1 MGACIK
7 RRYPLKPAESTRD
20 CSVGPASICRF
31 SVRILWMTS
40 IALIVLGLLPGLGRQ
55 VFASGLLDSPGSAA
69 IDVRWIPWIGSW
81 RLVSN
86 TVNRDD
92 RGLKGDYRLE
102 VSPTDSGNAVTMK
115 TFEDD
120 TVLFEDVIIADGI
133 AQPLKDKGCSGWYKY
148 SWSDTGKRLLFE
160 SETRCPD
167 KSVQNISG
175 ISVMNRNGD
184 WVDIQLLRNSQ
195 DRIITVRRYS
205 LISDQT
211 EDFAGQGVG
220 IAMGGRFKAGTNF
233 SVNEIIGLSGT
244 VPQEVLEAAIMEYR
258 EPFSI
263 NSKTLQRLADA
274 DVPSP
279 VIDLMVA
286 LSFPEKF
293 YVERDTVSIMAAGD
307 SGSGTANL
315 NYSSPYYSP
324 YSIVDPFFPWYWTPS
339 TYALYW
345 NYGWDI
351 WPGVYYPYYYGSG
364 YYGSGSSGGFQ
375 QRHDSGR
382 LVAGQGYTRVRSRD
396 SSSAPSQ
403 NAVRRSAAGGRV
415 STAGSNSSS
424 RSSASTNSS
433 VAPSG
438 SSVSYGS
445 SSSSG
450 SAAPSSG
457 GGSASSGA
465 SYGSSGGSS
474 SGGSSGYSGG
484 GSPSASPGGYSGG
497 GSSGGSAHS
506 R

>member
-1 MGACIK
+1 MGAGIK
-7 RRYPLKPAESTRD
+7 GSFPLKPAESTRD
-20 CSVGPASICRF
+20 CNVGHASICRF
-31 SVRILWMTS
+31 SVRILWMTV
-40 IALIVLGLLPGLGRQ
+40 ITLIGLGLLPGLGGQ
-55 VFASGLLDSPGSAA
+55 VFASNPVDSPESVS

-81 RLVSN
+81 RLVSD
-86 TVNRDD
+86 TVNTDNRD
-92 RGLKGDYRLE
+92 LNGDYRLE
-102 VSPTDSGNAVTMK
+102 VSPTDSGTAVTMK
-115 TFEDD
+115 TFKDD

-133 AQPLKDKGCSGWYKY
+133 SRPLKDKECSGWYKY

-160 SETRCPD
+160 SESRCPD
-167 KSVQNISG
+167 KPAQNISG

-184 WVDIQLLRNSQ
+184 WVDIQLLQNSQ

-205 LISDQT
+205 LVSDQT
-211 EDFAGQGVG
+211 EDFTGQGVG
-220 IAMGGRFKAGTNF
+220 IARAGRLKAGANF
-233 SVNEIIGLSGT
+233 TVNEIIELSGT

-307 SGSGTANL
+307 SGSGEADVI
-315 NYSSPYYSP
+315 YPSPYYSH

-351 WPGVYYPYYYGSG
+351 WPGVYYPYYYS
-364 YYGSGSSGGFQ
+364 SGSYGGFQ

-382 LVAGQGYTRVRSRD
+382 LVAGRGYTQVRSRD
-396 SSSAPSQ
+396 SSSPPSG
-403 NAVRRSAAGGRV
+403 NAVRRSASGGGV
-415 STAGSNSSS
+415 SNAGSNSSS
-424 RSSASTNSS
+424 RSSARANSR

-438 SSVSYGS
+438 SAVSYGS

-450 SAAPSSG
+450 GTAPSSG
-457 GGSASSGA
+457 GGSASGGA

-484 GSPSASPGGYSGG
+484 SSPSASPGGYSGG
-497 GSSGGSAHS
+497 GGSRGSAHS

>member
-1 MGACIK
+1 MGAGIK
-7 RRYPLKPAESTRD
+7 GRYPLKPAESTRD

-31 SVRILWMTS
+31 SIRILCMTTITL
-40 IALIVLGLLPGLGRQ
+40 IALGLLPGLGKQ
-55 VFASGLLDSPGSAA
+55 VFASGPLDSPGSAA

-133 AQPLKDKGCSGWYKY
+133 SQPLKDKECSGWYKY

-160 SETRCPD
+160 SESRCPD
-167 KSVQNISG
+167 KPVQNISG
-175 ISVMNRNGD
+175 ISIINRNGD

-205 LISDQT
+205 LVSDQT

-220 IAMGGRFKAGTNF
+220 IAMAGRLKAGKNF
-233 SVNEIIGLSGT
+233 SVNEIIELSAT

-258 EPFSI
+258 EPFGI

-274 DVPSP
+274 AVPSP

-293 YVERDTVSIMAAGD
+293 YVERDTVSIVAAGN
-307 SGSGTANL
+307 SGSGEPDII
-315 NYSSPYYSP
+315 YSSPYYSR

-345 NYGWDI
+345 NYGWDM
-351 WPGVYYPYYYGSG
+351 WPGLYYPY

-382 LVAGQGYTRVRSRD
+382 LVAGRGYTRVRSRD
-396 SSSAPSQ
+396 SSSAPTQ
-403 NAVRRSAAGGRV
+403 NAVRRTASGSRV
-415 STAGSNSSS
+415 SNTGSNSSS
-424 RSSASTNSS
+424 RSSARANSS

-445 SSSSG
+445 SSSSSG
-450 SAAPSSG
+450 GAAPSSG

-484 GSPSASPGGYSGG
+484 SSPSASPGGYSGG
-497 GSSGGSAHS
+497 GGSGGSAHS

>member
-1 MGACIK
+1 MGAGIK
-7 RRYPLKPAESTRD
+7 GSFPLKPAESTRD
-20 CSVGPASICRF
+20 YGVGHASICRF
-31 SVRILWMTS
+31 SVRILWMTN
-40 IALIVLGLLPGLGRQ
+40 ITLITLGFLSGMGSQ
-55 VFASGLLDSPGSAA
+55 VFASGPLDSPGSVA

-86 TVNRDD
+86 TVSTDD
-92 RGLKGDYRLE
+92 RDLRGDYRLE

-115 TFEDD
+115 TFNDD
-120 TVLFEDVIIADGI
+120 TVLFEDVVIADGI
-133 AQPLKDKGCSGWYKY
+133 SQPLKDKECSGWYKY

-160 SETRCPD
+160 SESKCPD
-167 KSVQNISG
+167 KPAQNISG

-184 WVDIQLLRNSQ
+184 WVDIQLLQSSQ

-205 LISDQT
+205 LVSEQT
-211 EDFAGQGVG
+211 EDFSGQGVG
-220 IAMGGRFKAGTNF
+220 IAMAGRLKAGTNF
-233 SVNEIIGLSGT
+233 SVNEIIELSGT

-307 SGSGTANL
+307 SGSGGADVV
-315 NYSSPYYSP
+315 YSSPYYSP
-324 YSIVDPFFPWYWTPS
+324 YYSRYSIVDPFFPWYWTPS

-345 NYGWDI
+345 NYGWDM
-351 WPGVYYPYYYGSG
+351 WPGLYYPYYY
-364 YYGSGSSGGFQ
+364 YGSSSSVGFQ

-396 SSSAPSQ
+396 SSSAPSGS
-403 NAVRRSAAGGRV
+403 AVRRSASGSRV
-415 STAGSNSSS
+415 SNVGSNSSS
-424 RSSASTNSS
+424 RSSARANSG

-438 SSVSYGS
+438 SAVSYGS
-445 SSSSG
+445 SSGSSSG
-450 SAAPSSG
+450 GVASSSG
-457 GGSASSGA
+457 GGSVSS
-465 SYGSSGGSS
+465 GSSGGSS

-497 GSSGGSAHS
+497 GGSGGSAHS